1 MLRISLQR
9 FAQFA
14 TGRIRRGGHDR
25 SGCAVPAA
33 PRAELRAV
41 SGSQLLNPL
50 NSYYLVSSFPP
61 TAVADV
67 LGEGDKVVVGLV
79 A

>member
-1 MLRISLQR
+1 MR
-9 FAQFA
+9 
-14 TGRIRRGGHDR
+14 
-25 SGCAVPAA
+25 CPAVPKAK
-33 PRAELRAV
+33 LRAV
-41 SGSQLLNPL
+41 SGSQLLNSL
-50 NSYYLVSSFPP
+50 NSYHLVSSFPP

>member
-1 MLRISLQR
+1 MRCPAVHKAKLR
-9 FAQFA
+9 
-14 TGRIRRGGHDR
+14 T
-25 SGCAVPAA
+25 
-33 PRAELRAV
+33 V
-41 SGSQLLNPL
+41 SGSQLLNSL
-50 NSYYLVSSFPP
+50 NSYHLVSSFPP